1 MSVDNKFFYSCIVL
15 ITSLLDNKAKSSFY
29 IIHLLYNNNT
39 LINPMDK
46 IDKVLE
52 KFWNNSAKII
62 YHNLGDYF
70 KGAPVGIFPLA
81 TYYRISLPSLLSNV
95 DKVIYTD
102 VDVINLKDL
111 SEMYNIK
118 FKDNTYIWGSLDFF
132 KTSK

>member
-52 KFWNNSAKII
+52 KF
-62 YHNLGDYF
+62 
-70 KGAPVGIFPLA
+70 
-81 TYYRISLPSLLSNV
+81 
-95 DKVIYTD
+95 
-102 VDVINLKDL
+102 
-111 SEMYNIK
+111 
-118 FKDNTYIWGSLDFF
+118 
-132 KTSK
+132 